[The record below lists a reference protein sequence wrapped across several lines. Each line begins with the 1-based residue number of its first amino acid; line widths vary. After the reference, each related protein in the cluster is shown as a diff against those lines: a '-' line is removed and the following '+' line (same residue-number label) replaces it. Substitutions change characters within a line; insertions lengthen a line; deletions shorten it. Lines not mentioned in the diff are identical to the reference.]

1 MILRSKVALFIS
13 LLILSVAAFAMEPFV
28 IKDIKIEGLQ
38 RTEPGT
44 VFNYLP
50 VQVGDTMTE
59 DKSSEAIKSLYRTGF
74 FKDVRIEADQNILL
88 ITVQERPSIADIQ
101 FSGNKAF
108 QSDKLK
114 EGMKGIGLAEG
125 QIYDKS
131 KLEFAEQEI
140 KKQYLAQGKYTATVK
155 TSASPLERNRVAIRF
170 DIEEGIVSRIK
181 EINVVGNQLY
191 NKSDITSEF
200 ELKTT
205 NWLSWWYKDDQ
216 YSKQKLTSDLEK
228 LKSFYMN
235 RGYLEFSI
243 DSTQV
248 SITPDKEDVYITI
261 NISEGPKYKVS
272 DVKLAGDLQQVPESE
287 LQNLIK
293 IKKDDIFNREKIT
306 ESTKA
311 MNGRLG
317 NDGFAF
323 SNVNA
328 IPEINKEEHTA
339 SFTFFV
345 DPGRKVYVRRIDIEG
360 NERTRDDVIRREFR
374 QIESGWYAADKI
386 DRSKVRLNRTQ
397 FFSDVNIETPAVPGS
412 TDQVDLK
419 VKVTERNTGSIMF
432 GAGLSS
438 SEGLVGSFN
447 VTQANFLGTG
457 DRVSAQVNT
466 GSVNKTYSLSVT
478 QPFYTPEGISRSYD
492 VYRRD
497 VNTSSLNI
505 VSYNTSSYGAG
516 IRFTVPLSEK
526 NAISYG
532 LVLDNTR
539 VSNLVSGVSPD
550 AYIQY
555 CSTVNGKDWTTNPSD
570 ACSMNSLTA
579 SLGWSNDTRDDIL
592 FPKKGELRR
601 VNGEVTTPGLDMQI
615 YKVTLQETWY
625 KDVTKDLTF
634 MLNGQFGYANSY
646 GGKEFPFFKNFYV
659 GGVNTV
665 RGYAQG
671 AMGPYCT
678 PGSTASCPSLT
689 STNNIFLGGNK
700 EIIGNAE
707 LFMPI
712 PFMKNNNQFRLSA
725 FVDAGNVY
733 SSDQAI
739 NLGDLRYSA
748 GMGVLWVSPF
758 GPLKLVYARPFHNQ
772 PSDKTESIQFQMG
785 QQF

>member
-1 MILRSKVALFIS
+1 MTLRSKLALFIS
-13 LLILSVAAFAMEPFV
+13 LLLLSIAAFAMDPFV

-74 FKDVRIEADQNILL
+74 FKDVRIEADQDILL

-191 NKSDITSEF
+191 TKSDVTTEF

-272 DVKLAGDLQQVPESE
+272 DVKLGGDLQQIPEGE

-306 ESTKA
+306 ESTKG
-311 MNGRLG
+311 MNARLG

-345 DPGRKVYVRRIDIEG
+345 DPGRKVYVRRIDIED

-374 QIESGWYAADKI
+374 QVESGWYAADKI

-419 VKVTERNTGSIMF
+419 VKVNERNTGSIMF

-457 DRVSAQVNT
+457 DHVSAQINT

-478 QPFYTPEGISRSYD
+478 KPFYTPEGISLGYD

-497 VNTSSLNI
+497 VNTSSLN
-505 VSYNTSSYGAG
+505 VVTYNTSSYGAA
-516 IRFTVPLSEK
+516 IRFGVPLSEK

-532 LVLDNTR
+532 LTLDNTE
-539 VSNLVSGVSPD
+539 VSALTSSSPSRYISYCQKSSGS
-550 AYIQY
+550 
-555 CSTVNGKDWTTNPSD
+555 STGCT
-570 ACSMNSLTA
+570 MNSLTA
-579 SLGWSNDTRDDIL
+579 SLGWSVDSRDDIL

-601 VNGEVTTPGLDMQI
+601 ISGEVTTPGLDMQM
-615 YKVTLQETWY
+615 YKLTLQETWY

-646 GGKEFPFFKNFYV
+646 GGKEFPFYKNFYV

-671 AMGPYCT
+671 SIGPVCLARTADCT
-678 PGSTASCPSLT
+678 SAT
-689 STNNIFLGGNK
+689 SNMFMGGNK
-700 EIIGNAE
+700 QIVMNAE
-707 LFMPI
+707 LFMPV
-712 PFMKNNNQFRLSA
+712 PFIKNNNQFRLSA
-725 FVDAGNVY
+725 FIDAGNVY
-733 SSDQAI
+733 SMDQSVT
-739 NLGDLRYSA
+739 LGDLRYSA

-758 GPLKLVYARPFHNQ
+758 GPLKLVYAKPFNNQ
-772 PSDKTESIQFQMG
+772 STDKTESIQFQMG

>member
-1 MILRSKVALFIS
+1 MTLRSKLALFIS
-13 LLILSVAAFAMEPFV
+13 LLLLSIVAFAIEPFV

-191 NKSDITSEF
+191 SIKDITSQF
-200 ELKTT
+200 QLKTT

-216 YSKQKLTSDLEK
+216 YSKQKLTADLET

-235 RGYLEFSI
+235 RGYLEFSV

-248 SITPDKEDVYITI
+248 SITPDKDDVYITI

-287 LQNLIK
+287 LQALIK

-306 ESTKA
+306 ESTKGINA
-311 MNGRLG
+311 RLG

-360 NERTRDDVIRREFR
+360 NQRTRDDVIRREFR
-374 QIESGWYAADKI
+374 QVESGWYAADKI

-397 FFSDVNIETPAVPGS
+397 FFSDVNIETPAVPGI

-419 VKVTERNTGSIMF
+419 VKVTERNTGSVMF
-432 GAGLSS
+432 GAGLNSA
-438 SEGLVGSFN
+438 EGLVGSFN

-466 GSVNKTYSLSVT
+466 GSINKTYSLSVT
-478 QPFYTPEGISRSYD
+478 KPFYTPEGISLGYD
-492 VYRRD
+492 IYRRD
-497 VNTSSLNI
+497 VNTSRLNLAT
-505 VSYNTSSYGAG
+505 YNTSSYGAG
-516 IRFTVPLSEK
+516 VRFSVPLTER
-526 NAISYG
+526 NFISYG
-532 LVLDNTR
+532 LTLDNTE
-539 VSNLVSGVSPD
+539 VSNLELTRSPQRFINYCRSVNANDASG
-550 AYIQY
+550 
-555 CSTVNGKDWTTNPSD
+555 
-570 ACSMNSLTA
+570 CSMNSLTA
-579 SLGWSNDTRDDIL
+579 NIGWAIDSRDDIL
-592 FPKKGELRR
+592 FPRKGELKR
-601 VNGEVTTPGLDMQI
+601 VNAEVSTPGLDIQM
-615 YKVTLQETWY
+615 YKITLQETWY
-625 KDVTKDLTF
+625 KDLSKDFTV
-634 MLNGQFGYANSY
+634 MLNGQLGYADSY
-646 GGKEFPFFKNFYV
+646 GGKEFPFFKNFYL

-665 RGYAQG
+665 RGYRQG
-671 AMGPYCT
+671 SIGPVCLQNDT
-678 PGSTASCPSLT
+678 SCGSGNLGRNT
-689 STNNIFLGGNK
+689 FLGGNK
-700 EIIGNAE
+700 QVVANAE
-707 LFMPI
+707 LFMPV
-712 PFMKNNNQFRLSA
+712 PFLKNDNNQFRLSA
-725 FVDAGNVY
+725 FIDAGNVY
-733 SSDQAI
+733 GLDESI
-739 NLGDLRYSA
+739 NLSTIRYSA

-758 GPLKLVYARPFHNQ
+758 GPLKLVYAVPFNNL
-772 PSDKTESIQFQMG
+772 STDRTESFQFQMG

>member
-1 MILRSKVALFIS
+1 MTLKSKLALFIS
-13 LLILSVAAFAMEPFV
+13 LLLLSIAAFAMDPFV

-74 FKDVRIEADQNILL
+74 FKDVRIEADQDVLL

-114 EGMKGIGLAEG
+114 EGLKSMGLAEG

-131 KLEFAEQEI
+131 RLEIAEQEI
-140 KKQYLAQGKYTATVK
+140 KKQYLAQGKYTAIVK

-191 NKSDITSEF
+191 SKSDITSQF
-200 ELKTT
+200 QLQTT

-216 YSKQKLTSDLEK
+216 YSKQKLTADLEG

-272 DVKLAGDLQQVPESE
+272 DVKLAGDLQQVPEGE

-306 ESTKA
+306 ESTKG
-311 MNGRLG
+311 MNARLG

-374 QIESGWYAADKI
+374 QVESGWYAADKI

-432 GAGLSS
+432 GAGVSS

-478 QPFYTPEGISRSYD
+478 KPFYTPEGISLGYD

-497 VNTSSLNI
+497 MNTSSLN
-505 VSYNTSSYGAG
+505 VVTYNTSSYGAG
-516 IRFTVPLSEK
+516 IRFGVPLSEK

-532 LVLDNTR
+532 LTLDNTE
-539 VSNLVSGVSPD
+539 VSALTADSPARYRDYCQKSSGS
-550 AYIQY
+550 
-555 CSTVNGKDWTTNPSD
+555 STGCT
-570 ACSMNSLTA
+570 MNSLTA

-601 VNGEVTTPGLDMQI
+601 INGEIALPGLDLQI
-615 YKVTLQETWY
+615 YKLSLQETWY

-646 GGKEFPFFKNFYV
+646 GGKEFPFYKNYYV

-671 AMGPYCT
+671 SIGPVCLA
-678 PGSTASCPSLT
+678 SDASCGGT
-689 STNNIFLGGNK
+689 SSSTSMFMGGNK
-700 EIIGNAE
+700 QIIMNAE
-707 LFMPI
+707 LFMPV
-712 PFMKNNNQFRLSA
+712 PFIKNNNQFRLSA

-733 SSDQAI
+733 SVDQSV
-739 NLGDLRYSA
+739 NLSDLRYSA

-758 GPLKLVYARPFHNQ
+758 GPLKLVYAKPFNNQ
-772 PSDKTESIQFQMG
+772 STDKTESIQFQMG

>member
-1 MILRSKVALFIS
+1 MTLRSKLALFIS
-13 LLILSVAAFAMEPFV
+13 LLLLSIAAFAMEPFV

-59 DKSSEAIKSLYRTGF
+59 DKSAEAIKSLYRTGF
-74 FKDVRIEADQNILL
+74 FKDVRIEADQDILL

-191 NKSDITSEF
+191 TKSDVTSEF

-272 DVKLAGDLQQVPESE
+272 DVKLAGDLQQVPEGE

-306 ESTKA
+306 VSTKG
-311 MNGRLG
+311 MNARLG

-345 DPGRKVYVRRIDIEG
+345 DPGRKVYVRRIDIQG

-374 QIESGWYAADKI
+374 QVESGWYAADKI

-419 VKVTERNTGSIMF
+419 VKVTERNTGSIQF

-438 SEGLVGSFN
+438 SEGIVGSFN

-457 DRVSAQVNT
+457 DRVSAQINT
-466 GSVNKTYSLSVT
+466 GSVNKTYALSVT
-478 QPFYTPEGISRSYD
+478 KPFYTPEGISLGYD
-492 VYRRD
+492 FYRRD
-497 VNTSSLNI
+497 VNTSSLN
-505 VSYNTSSYGAG
+505 VVTYNTSSYGAG
-516 IRFTVPLSEK
+516 VRFGVPLSEK
-526 NAISYG
+526 NVISYG
-532 LVLDNTR
+532 LTLDNTE
-539 VSNLVSGVSPD
+539 VSALSANSPVR
-550 AYIQY
+550 YQQY
-555 CSTVNGKDWTTNPSD
+555 CQKVAGSSVG
-570 ACSMNSLTA
+570 CSMNSLTA
-579 SLGWSNDTRDDIL
+579 SLGWSNDSRDDIL

-601 VNGEVTTPGLDMQI
+601 VSGEISTPGLDLQI
-615 YKVTLQETWY
+615 YKLNLQETWY
-625 KDVTKDLTF
+625 KDVTKDLTV

-646 GGKEFPFFKNFYV
+646 GGKEFPFYKNFYV

-671 AMGPYCT
+671 SIGPVCLVNDT
-678 PGSTASCPSLT
+678 SCGSNT
-689 STNNIFLGGNK
+689 STSNMFMGGNK
-700 EIIGNAE
+700 QIVANAE
-707 LFMPI
+707 LFMPV
-712 PFMKNNNQFRLSA
+712 PFIKNNNQFRLSA
-725 FVDAGNVY
+725 FIDAGNVY
-733 SSDQAI
+733 SIDQSVT
-739 NLGDLRYSA
+739 LGDLRYSA

-758 GPLKLVYARPFHNQ
+758 GPLKLVFAQPFQNK
-772 PSDKTESIQFQMG
+772 STDKTESVQFQMG

>member
-1 MILRSKVALFIS
+1 MTLRSKLALFIS
-13 LLILSVAAFAMEPFV
+13 LLLLSIAAFAMDSFI

-74 FKDVRIEADQNILL
+74 FKDVRIEADQDILL

-131 KLEFAEQEI
+131 KLELAEQEI

-191 NKSDITSEF
+191 TKSDVTSEF

-272 DVKLAGDLQQVPESE
+272 DVKLAGDLQQVPEGE

-306 ESTKA
+306 ESTKG
-311 MNGRLG
+311 MNARLG

-345 DPGRKVYVRRIDIEG
+345 DPGRKVYVRRIDIED

-374 QIESGWYAADKI
+374 QVESGWYAADKI

-419 VKVTERNTGSIMF
+419 VKVKERNTGSIMF

-457 DRVSAQVNT
+457 DRVSAQINT

-478 QPFYTPEGISRSYD
+478 KPFYTPEGISLGYD

-497 VNTSSLNI
+497 VNTSSLN
-505 VSYNTSSYGAG
+505 VVTYNTSSYGAG
-516 IRFTVPLSEK
+516 IRFAVPTSEK

-532 LVLDNTR
+532 LTLDNTE
-539 VSNLVSGVSPD
+539 VSALTSSSPSRYISYCQKSSGS
-550 AYIQY
+550 
-555 CSTVNGKDWTTNPSD
+555 STGCT
-570 ACSMNSLTA
+570 MNSLTA
-579 SLGWSNDTRDDIL
+579 SLGWSVDSRDNIL

-601 VNGEVTTPGLDMQI
+601 ISGEVTTPGLDMQM
-615 YKVTLQETWY
+615 YKLTLQETWY

-646 GGKEFPFFKNFYV
+646 GGKEFPFYKNFYV
-659 GGVNTV
+659 GGVNSV

-671 AMGPYCT
+671 SIGPVCLAGTADCT
-678 PGSTASCPSLT
+678 SAT
-689 STNNIFLGGNK
+689 SNMFMGGNK
-700 EIIGNAE
+700 QIVMNAE
-707 LFMPI
+707 LFMPV
-712 PFMKNNNQFRLSA
+712 PFIKNNNQFRLSA
-725 FVDAGNVY
+725 FIDAGNVY
-733 SSDQAI
+733 SMDQSVT
-739 NLGDLRYSA
+739 LGDLRYSA

-758 GPLKLVYARPFHNQ
+758 GPLKLVYAKPFNNQ
-772 PSDKTESIQFQMG
+772 STDKTESIQFQMG

>member
-1 MILRSKVALFIS
+1 MTFKCKLALFVS
-13 LLILSVAAFAMEPFV
+13 LLVLSIAAFAMEPFV

-74 FKDVRIEADQNILL
+74 FKDVRIEEDQNILL

-191 NKSDITSEF
+191 SKSDITSEF

-261 NISEGPKYKVS
+261 NILEGSKYKVS

-293 IKKDDIFNREKIT
+293 IKKDDIFNREKIS
-306 ESTKA
+306 ESTKG
-311 MNGRLG
+311 MNARLG

-374 QIESGWYAADKI
+374 QVESGWYAADKI

-419 VKVTERNTGSIMF
+419 VKVKERNTGSIMF

-438 SEGLVGSFN
+438 SEGIVGSFN

-457 DRVSAQVNT
+457 DRVSAQINT

-478 QPFYTPEGISRSYD
+478 KPFYTPEGISLGYD

-497 VNTSSLNI
+497 LNTSSLN
-505 VSYNTSSYGAG
+505 VVTYNTSSYGAG
-516 IRFTVPLSEK
+516 IRFGVPLSEK

-532 LVLDNTR
+532 LTLDNTE
-539 VSNLVSGVSPD
+539 VSALSADSPVRYQQYCQKVSGS
-550 AYIQY
+550 
-555 CSTVNGKDWTTNPSD
+555 STGCT
-570 ACSMNSLTA
+570 MNSLTA
-579 SLGWSNDTRDDIL
+579 SLGWSNDSRDDIL

-601 VNGEVTTPGLDMQI
+601 ISGEITTPGLDIQM
-615 YKVTLQETWY
+615 YKLTLQETWY
-625 KDVTKDLTF
+625 KDVTKDLTV

-671 AMGPYCT
+671 SIGPVCIGVT
-678 PGSTASCPSLT
+678 GNCGTNTS
-689 STNNIFLGGNK
+689 STNMFLGGNK
-700 EIIGNAE
+700 QIIANAE
-707 LFMPI
+707 LFMPV
-712 PFMKNNNQFRLSA
+712 PFIKNNNQFRLSA
-725 FVDAGNVY
+725 FIDAGNVY
-733 SSDQAI
+733 SMDQSLS
-739 NLGDLRYSA
+739 LGDLRYSA

-758 GPLKLVYARPFHNQ
+758 GPLKLVYAKPFNNQ
-772 PSDKTESIQFQMG
+772 STDKTESIQFQMG

>member
-1 MILRSKVALFIS
+1 MTLRSKLALFIS
-13 LLILSVAAFAMEPFV
+13 LLLLSIAAFAMDPFV

-74 FKDVRIEADQNILL
+74 FKDVRIEADQDVLL

-114 EGMKGIGLAEG
+114 EGLKSMGLAEG

-131 KLEFAEQEI
+131 RLEIAEQEI
-140 KKQYLAQGKYTATVK
+140 KKQYLAQGKYTAIVK

-191 NKSDITSEF
+191 SKSDITSQF
-200 ELKTT
+200 QLQTT

-216 YSKQKLTSDLEK
+216 YSKQKLTADLEG

-272 DVKLAGDLQQVPESE
+272 DVKLAGDLQQVPEGE

-306 ESTKA
+306 ESTKG
-311 MNGRLG
+311 MNSRLG

-374 QIESGWYAADKI
+374 QVESGWYAADKI

-478 QPFYTPEGISRSYD
+478 KPFYTPEGISLGYD

-497 VNTSSLNI
+497 MNTSSLN
-505 VSYNTSSYGAG
+505 VVTYNTSSYGAG
-516 IRFTVPLSEK
+516 IRFGVPLSEK

-532 LVLDNTR
+532 LTLDNIE
-539 VSNLVSGVSPD
+539 VSALTADSPARYRDFCQKSSGS
-550 AYIQY
+550 
-555 CSTVNGKDWTTNPSD
+555 STGCT
-570 ACSMNSLTA
+570 MNSLTA

-601 VNGEVTTPGLDMQI
+601 INGEIALPGLDLQI
-615 YKVTLQETWY
+615 YKLSLQETWY

-646 GGKEFPFFKNFYV
+646 GGKEFPFYKNYYV

-671 AMGPYCT
+671 SIGPVCLA
-678 PGSTASCPSLT
+678 SDASCGGTSS
-689 STNNIFLGGNK
+689 STNMFMGGNK
-700 EIIGNAE
+700 QIIMNAE
-707 LFMPI
+707 LFMPV
-712 PFMKNNNQFRLSA
+712 PFIKNNNQFRLSA
-725 FVDAGNVY
+725 FIDAGNVY
-733 SSDQAI
+733 SVDQSV

-758 GPLKLVYARPFHNQ
+758 GPLKLVYAKPFNNQ
-772 PSDKTESIQFQMG
+772 STDKTESIQFQMG

>member
-1 MILRSKVALFIS
+1 MTLRSKLALFIS
-13 LLILSVAAFAMEPFV
+13 LLLLSIAAFAMEPFV

-59 DKSSEAIKSLYRTGF
+59 DKSTEAIKSLYRTGF

-191 NKSDITSEF
+191 SIKDITSQF
-200 ELKTT
+200 QLKTT

-216 YSKQKLTSDLEK
+216 YSKQKLTADLET

-235 RGYLEFSI
+235 RGYLEFSV

-248 SITPDKEDVYITI
+248 SITPDKDDVYITI

-287 LQNLIK
+287 LQALIK

-306 ESTKA
+306 ESTKGINA
-311 MNGRLG
+311 RLG

-360 NERTRDDVIRREFR
+360 NQRTRDDVIRREFR
-374 QIESGWYAADKI
+374 QVESGWYAADKI

-397 FFSDVNIETPAVPGS
+397 FFSDVNIETPAVPGI

-419 VKVTERNTGSIMF
+419 VKVTERNTGSVMF
-432 GAGLSS
+432 GAGLNSA
-438 SEGLVGSFN
+438 EGLVGSFN

-466 GSVNKTYSLSVT
+466 GSINKTYSLSVT
-478 QPFYTPEGISRSYD
+478 KPFYTPEGISLGYD
-492 VYRRD
+492 IYRRD
-497 VNTSSLNI
+497 VNTSRLNLAT
-505 VSYNTSSYGAG
+505 YNTSSYGAG
-516 IRFTVPLSEK
+516 VRFSVPLTER
-526 NAISYG
+526 NFISYG
-532 LVLDNTR
+532 LTLDNTE
-539 VSNLVSGVSPD
+539 VSNLELNRSPQRFIDYCKSVNANDASG
-550 AYIQY
+550 
-555 CSTVNGKDWTTNPSD
+555 
-570 ACSMNSLTA
+570 CSMNSLTA
-579 SLGWSNDTRDDIL
+579 NIGWAIDSRDDIL
-592 FPKKGELRR
+592 FPRKGELRR
-601 VNGEVTTPGLDMQI
+601 VNAEVSTPGLDIQM
-615 YKVTLQETWY
+615 YKITLQETWY
-625 KDVTKDLTF
+625 KDLSKDFTV
-634 MLNGQFGYANSY
+634 MLNGQLGYADSY
-646 GGKEFPFFKNFYV
+646 GGKEFPFFKNFYL

-665 RGYAQG
+665 RGYRQG
-671 AMGPYCT
+671 SIGPVCLENDT
-678 PGSTASCPSLT
+678 TCGSGNLGRNT
-689 STNNIFLGGNK
+689 FLGGNK
-700 EIIGNAE
+700 QVVANAE
-707 LFMPI
+707 LFMPV
-712 PFMKNNNQFRLSA
+712 PFLKNDNNQFRLSA
-725 FVDAGNVY
+725 FIDAGNVY
-733 SSDQAI
+733 GLDESI
-739 NLGDLRYSA
+739 NLSTIRYSA

-758 GPLKLVYARPFHNQ
+758 GPLKLVYAVPFNNL
-772 PSDKTESIQFQMG
+772 STDRTESFQFQMG

>member
-1 MILRSKVALFIS
+1 
-13 LLILSVAAFAMEPFV
+13 
-28 IKDIKIEGLQ
+28 
-38 RTEPGT
+38 
-44 VFNYLP
+44 

-74 FKDVRIEADQNILL
+74 FKDVRIEADQDILL

-191 NKSDITSEF
+191 SIKDITSQF
-200 ELKTT
+200 QLKTT

-216 YSKQKLTSDLEK
+216 YSKQKLTADLET

-235 RGYLEFSI
+235 RGYLEFSV

-248 SITPDKEDVYITI
+248 SITPDKDDVYITI

-287 LQNLIK
+287 LQALIK

-306 ESTKA
+306 ESTKGINA
-311 MNGRLG
+311 RLG

-360 NERTRDDVIRREFR
+360 NQRTRDDVIRREFR
-374 QIESGWYAADKI
+374 QVESGWYAADKI

-397 FFSDVNIETPAVPGS
+397 FFSDVNIETPAVPGI

-419 VKVTERNTGSIMF
+419 VKVTERNTGSVMF
-432 GAGLSS
+432 GAGLNSA
-438 SEGLVGSFN
+438 EGLVGSFN

-466 GSVNKTYSLSVT
+466 GSINKTYSLSVT
-478 QPFYTPEGISRSYD
+478 KPFYTPEGISLGYD
-492 VYRRD
+492 IYRRD
-497 VNTSSLNI
+497 VNTSRLNLAT
-505 VSYNTSSYGAG
+505 YNTSSYGAG
-516 IRFTVPLSEK
+516 VRFSVPLTER
-526 NAISYG
+526 NFISYG
-532 LVLDNTR
+532 LTLDNTE
-539 VSNLVSGVSPD
+539 VSNLELNRSPQRFIDYCKSVNANDASG
-550 AYIQY
+550 
-555 CSTVNGKDWTTNPSD
+555 
-570 ACSMNSLTA
+570 CSMNSLTA
-579 SLGWSNDTRDDIL
+579 NIGWAIDSRDDIL
-592 FPKKGELRR
+592 FPRKGELRR
-601 VNGEVTTPGLDMQI
+601 VNAEVSTPGLDIQM
-615 YKVTLQETWY
+615 YKITLQETWY
-625 KDVTKDLTF
+625 KDLSKDFTV
-634 MLNGQFGYANSY
+634 MLNGQLGYADSY
-646 GGKEFPFFKNFYV
+646 GGKEFPFFKNFYL

-665 RGYAQG
+665 RGYRQG
-671 AMGPYCT
+671 SIGPVCLENDT
-678 PGSTASCPSLT
+678 TCGSGNLGRNT
-689 STNNIFLGGNK
+689 FLGGNK
-700 EIIGNAE
+700 QVVANAE
-707 LFMPI
+707 LFMPV
-712 PFMKNNNQFRLSA
+712 PFLKNDNNQFRLSA
-725 FVDAGNVY
+725 FIDAGNVY
-733 SSDQAI
+733 GLDESI
-739 NLGDLRYSA
+739 NLSTIRYSA

-758 GPLKLVYARPFHNQ
+758 GPLKLVYAVPFNNL
-772 PSDKTESIQFQMG
+772 STDRTESFQFQMG

>member
-1 MILRSKVALFIS
+1 
-13 LLILSVAAFAMEPFV
+13 
-28 IKDIKIEGLQ
+28 
-38 RTEPGT
+38 
-44 VFNYLP
+44 

-59 DKSSEAIKSLYRTGF
+59 DKSTEAIKSLYRTGF

-191 NKSDITSEF
+191 SIKDITSQF
-200 ELKTT
+200 QLKTT

-216 YSKQKLTSDLEK
+216 YSKQKLTADLET

-235 RGYLEFSI
+235 RGYLEFSV

-248 SITPDKEDVYITI
+248 SITPDKDDVYITI

-287 LQNLIK
+287 LQALIK

-306 ESTKA
+306 ESTKGINA
-311 MNGRLG
+311 RLG

-360 NERTRDDVIRREFR
+360 NQRTRDDVIRREFR
-374 QIESGWYAADKI
+374 QVESGWYAADKI

-397 FFSDVNIETPAVPGS
+397 FFSDVNIETPAVPGI

-419 VKVTERNTGSIMF
+419 VKVTERNTGSVMF
-432 GAGLSS
+432 GAGLNSA
-438 SEGLVGSFN
+438 EGLVGSFN

-478 QPFYTPEGISRSYD
+478 KPFYTPEGISLGYD
-492 VYRRD
+492 IYRRD
-497 VNTSSLNI
+497 VNTSRLNLAT
-505 VSYNTSSYGAG
+505 YNTSSYGAG
-516 IRFTVPLSEK
+516 VRFSVPLTER
-526 NAISYG
+526 NFISYG
-532 LVLDNTR
+532 LTLDNTE
-539 VSNLVSGVSPD
+539 VSNLELNRSPQRFIDYCKSVNANDASG
-550 AYIQY
+550 
-555 CSTVNGKDWTTNPSD
+555 
-570 ACSMNSLTA
+570 CSMNSLTA
-579 SLGWSNDTRDDIL
+579 NIGWAIDSRDDIL
-592 FPKKGELRR
+592 FPRKGELRR
-601 VNGEVTTPGLDMQI
+601 VNAEVSTPGLDIQM
-615 YKVTLQETWY
+615 YKITLQETWY
-625 KDVTKDLTF
+625 KDLSKDFTV
-634 MLNGQFGYANSY
+634 MLNGQLGYADSY
-646 GGKEFPFFKNFYV
+646 GGKEFPFFKNFYL

-665 RGYAQG
+665 RGYRQG
-671 AMGPYCT
+671 SIGPVCLENDT
-678 PGSTASCPSLT
+678 TCGSGNLGRNT
-689 STNNIFLGGNK
+689 FLGGNK
-700 EIIGNAE
+700 QVVANAE
-707 LFMPI
+707 LFMPV
-712 PFMKNNNQFRLSA
+712 PFLKNDNNQFRLSA
-725 FVDAGNVY
+725 FIDAGNVY
-733 SSDQAI
+733 GLDESI
-739 NLGDLRYSA
+739 NLSTIRYSA

-758 GPLKLVYARPFHNQ
+758 GPLKLVYAVPFNNL
-772 PSDKTESIQFQMG
+772 STDRTESFQFQMG

>member
-1 MILRSKVALFIS
+1 MTLRSKLALFIS
-13 LLILSVAAFAMEPFV
+13 LLILSIAAFAMEPFV

-74 FKDVRIEADQNILL
+74 FKDVRIEAEQGILL
-88 ITVQERPSIADIQ
+88 ITVQERPTIADIQ
-101 FSGNKAF
+101 FSGNKMF
-108 QSDKLK
+108 QTDKLK
-114 EGMKGIGLAEG
+114 EGLKSIGLSEG
-125 QIYDKS
+125 QIFDKT
-131 KLEFAEQEI
+131 KLEFMEQEI
-140 KKQYLAQGKYTATVK
+140 KKQYLSLGKYTANIK
-155 TSASPLERNRVAIRF
+155 TSSSPLERNRIAIRF
-170 DIEEGIVSRIK
+170 DIEEGIISRIK
-181 EINVVGNQLY
+181 EINIVGNKIY
-191 NKSDITSEF
+191 SASDITSNF

-216 YSKQKLTSDLEK
+216 YSKQKLTADLES

-248 SITPDKEDVYITI
+248 SISPDKEEVYITI
-261 NISEGPKYKVS
+261 NITEGPKYKVA
-272 DVKLAGDLQQVPESE
+272 DIKLAGDLQQVPESE

-328 IPEINKEEHTA
+328 IPDINKEEHTA

-374 QIESGWYAADKI
+374 QVESGWYAADKI

-397 FFSDVNIETPAVPGS
+397 FFSDVNIETPAVPGT

-419 VKVTERNTGSIMF
+419 VKVKERNTGSIMF

-438 SEGLVGSFN
+438 SEGIVGSFN

-457 DRVSAQVNT
+457 DRVSAQINT

-478 QPFYTPEGISRSYD
+478 KPFYTPEGISLGYD
-492 VYRRD
+492 IYRRD
-497 VNTSSLNI
+497 MNTSSLN
-505 VSYNTSSYGAG
+505 VVTYNTSSYGAG
-516 IRFTVPLSEK
+516 LRFTVPLSEK

-532 LVLDNTR
+532 LTLDNTE
-539 VSNLVSGVSPD
+539 VSKLVVNTSPSR
-550 AYIQY
+550 YISY
-555 CSTVNGKDWTTNPSD
+555 CSKVTGTENSTGCT
-570 ACSMNSLTA
+570 MNSLAA
-579 SLGWSNDTRDDIL
+579 SLGWSIDSRDDIL

-601 VNGEVTTPGLDMQI
+601 VNAEITTPGLDIQM
-615 YKVTLQETWY
+615 YKLTLQETWY
-625 KDVTKDLTF
+625 KDITKDLTV
-634 MLNGQFGYANSY
+634 MLNGQLGYANSY
-646 GGKEFPFFKNFYV
+646 GGHEFPFFKNFYV

-671 AMGPYCT
+671 SIGPVCLAT
-678 PGSTASCPSLT
+678 DSSCGAAT
-689 STNNIFLGGNK
+689 STTNMFMGGNK
-700 EIIGNAE
+700 QIIANAE
-707 LFMPI
+707 LFMPV
-712 PFMKNNNQFRLSA
+712 PFIKNNNQFRLSA
-725 FVDAGNVY
+725 FIDAGNVY
-733 SSDQAI
+733 SMDQSMV
-739 NLGDLRYSA
+739 LGDLRYSA

-758 GPLKLVYARPFHNQ
+758 GPLKIVYAKPFNNQ
-772 PSDKTESIQFQMG
+772 STDKTESVQFQMG

>member
-1 MILRSKVALFIS
+1 MTLRSKLALFIS
-13 LLILSVAAFAMEPFV
+13 LLILSIAAFAMEPFV

-114 EGMKGIGLAEG
+114 EGMKAIGLVEG

-328 IPEINKEEHTA
+328 IPNINKEEHTA

-374 QIESGWYAADKI
+374 QVESGWYAADKI

-397 FFSDVNIETPAVPGS
+397 FFSDVNIETPAVPGT

-419 VKVTERNTGSIMF
+419 VKVKERNTGSIMF

-438 SEGLVGSFN
+438 SEGIVGSFN

-466 GSVNKTYSLSVT
+466 GKVNKTYALSIT
-478 QPFYTPEGISRSYD
+478 KPFFTPEGISLGYD
-492 VYRRD
+492 IYRRD
-497 VNTSSLNI
+497 VNTSSLNL
-505 VSYNTSSYGAG
+505 VTYNTSSFGAG
-516 IRFTVPLSEK
+516 VRFSVPLSEK
-526 NAISYG
+526 NSISYG
-532 LVLDNTR
+532 LSLDNTE
-539 VSNLVSGVSPD
+539 VSNLQIDRSPTR
-550 AYIQY
+550 YINY
-555 CSTVNGKDWTTNPSD
+555 CSSVTGTSQSTG
-570 ACSMNSLTA
+570 CTMNSLVA
-579 SLGWSNDTRDDIL
+579 SLGWTIDSRDDIL

-601 VNGEVTTPGLDMQI
+601 INAEVSTPGLDIQM
-615 YKVTLQETWY
+615 YKITLQESWY
-625 KDVTKDLTF
+625 KDVTKDLTI
-634 MLNGQFGYANSY
+634 MLNGQIGYADSY

-665 RGYAQG
+665 RGYRQG
-671 AMGPYCT
+671 SIGPVCLQ
-678 PGSTASCPSLT
+678 GDSSCGIST
-689 STNNIFLGGNK
+689 STTNMFLGGNK
-700 EIIGNAE
+700 QVIANAE
-707 LFMPI
+707 LFMPV
-712 PFMKNNNQFRLSA
+712 PFIKNNNQFRLSA
-725 FVDAGNVY
+725 FIDAGNVY
-733 SSDQAI
+733 GHDQSI
-739 NLGDLRYSA
+739 DLTTLRYSA

-758 GPLKLVYARPFHNQ
+758 GPLKLVYAQPFNNQ
-772 PSDKTESIQFQMG
+772 STDRTESIQFQMG

>member
-1 MILRSKVALFIS
+1 M
-13 LLILSVAAFAMEPFV
+13 AAFAMEPFV

-88 ITVQERPSIADIQ
+88 ITVQERPTIADIQ
-101 FSGNKAF
+101 FSGNKMF

-114 EGMKGIGLAEG
+114 ESLKSIGLAEG
-125 QIYDKS
+125 QIFDKT
-131 KLEFAEQEI
+131 KLEFMEQEI
-140 KKQYLAQGKYTATVK
+140 KKQYLSLGKYTATVK
-155 TSASPLERNRVAIRF
+155 TSSSPLERNRVAIRF
-170 DIEEGIVSRIK
+170 DIEEGIISRIK
-181 EINVVGNQLY
+181 EINIVGNQIYDQSDL
-191 NKSDITSEF
+191 KSNF

-216 YSKQKLTSDLEK
+216 YSKQKLTGDLES

-261 NISEGPKYKVS
+261 NIIEGPKYKVS

-293 IKKDDIFNREKIT
+293 IKKDDTYNREKIT

-360 NERTRDDVIRREFR
+360 NQRTRDDVIRREFR
-374 QIESGWYAADKI
+374 QVESGWYAADKI

-397 FFSDVNIETPAVPGS
+397 FFSDVNIETPAVAGS

-419 VKVTERNTGSIMF
+419 VKVAEKNTGSVMF

-438 SEGLVGSFN
+438 AEGLVGSFN

-466 GSVNKTYSLSVT
+466 GSINKTYALNIT
-478 QPFYTPEGISRSYD
+478 KPFYTPEGISLNYSI
-492 VYRRD
+492 YRRD
-497 VNTSSLNI
+497 VNTSSLRVI
-505 VSYNTSSYGAG
+505 SYNTSSY
-516 IRFTVPLSEK
+516 
-526 NAISYG
+526 AISYG
-532 LVLDNTR
+532 INLDNTE
-539 VSNLVSGVSPD
+539 VSNLRVGISPD
-550 AYIQY
+550 RYIDF
-555 CSTVNGKDWTTNPSD
+555 CDHLTGSTDSTSCKMTQLNAT
-570 ACSMNSLTA
+570 
-579 SLGWSNDTRDDIL
+579 LGWSLDTRDNIMM
-592 FPKKGELRR
+592 PKDGRLSRINGELSA
-601 VNGEVTTPGLDMQI
+601 PGFDIQT
-615 YKVTLQETWY
+615 YKITLQNAFYTPIN
-625 KDVTKDLTF
+625 KSLSF
-634 MLNGQFGYANSY
+634 GLNGQFGYTDSY
-646 GGKEFPFFKNFYV
+646 GGKPFPFFKNFFV

-665 RGYAQG
+665 RGYRQSAI
-671 AMGPYCT
+671 GPYQEN
-678 PGSTASCPSLT
+678 TANGEKL
-689 STNNIFLGGNK
+689 FLGGNK
-700 EIIGNAE
+700 QLIINAE
-707 LFMPI
+707 LFMPV
-712 PFMKNNNQFRLSA
+712 PFIKNSDQFRLST
-725 FVDAGNVY
+725 FIDAGNVY
-733 SSDQAI
+733 TESQSVD
-739 NLGDLRYSA
+739 LGSLRYSA
-748 GMGVLWVSPF
+748 GIGVMWISPF
-758 GPLKLVYARPFHNQ
+758 GPLKLVYAKPFNNQ
-772 PSDKTESIQFQMG
+772 TNDITESIQFQMG

>member
-1 MILRSKVALFIS
+1 MTLRSKLALFIS
-13 LLILSVAAFAMEPFV
+13 LLLLSIAAFAMEPFV

-59 DKSSEAIKSLYRTGF
+59 DKSAEAIKSLYRTGF
-74 FKDVRIEADQNILL
+74 FKDVRIEADQDILL

-191 NKSDITSEF
+191 TKSDVTSEF

-272 DVKLAGDLQQVPESE
+272 DVKLAGDLQQVPEGE

-306 ESTKA
+306 ESTKG
-311 MNGRLG
+311 MNARLG

-345 DPGRKVYVRRIDIEG
+345 DPGRKVYVRRIDIQG

-374 QIESGWYAADKI
+374 QVESGWYAADKI

-397 FFSDVNIETPAVPGS
+397 FFSDVNIETPAVPGT

-466 GSVNKTYSLSVT
+466 GSVNKTYALSVT
-478 QPFYTPEGISRSYD
+478 KPFYTPEGISLGYD

-497 VNTSSLNI
+497 VNTSSLNV

-516 IRFTVPLSEK
+516 IRFGVPLSEK

-532 LVLDNTR
+532 LTLDNTE
-539 VSNLVSGVSPD
+539 VSALSANSPVRYQQYCQKVSGS
-550 AYIQY
+550 
-555 CSTVNGKDWTTNPSD
+555 STGCT
-570 ACSMNSLTA
+570 MNSLTA
-579 SLGWSNDTRDDIL
+579 SLGWSIDSRDDIL

-601 VNGEVTTPGLDMQI
+601 VSGEIATPGLDLQI
-615 YKVTLQETWY
+615 YKLTLQETWY
-625 KDVTKDLTF
+625 KDVTKDLTV

-646 GGKEFPFFKNFYV
+646 GGKEFPFYKNFYV

-671 AMGPYCT
+671 SIGPVCLVGDT
-678 PGSTASCPSLT
+678 SCGSNT
-689 STNNIFLGGNK
+689 STSNMFMGGNK
-700 EIIGNAE
+700 QIVANAE
-707 LFMPI
+707 LFMPV
-712 PFMKNNNQFRLSA
+712 PFIKNNNQFRLSA
-725 FVDAGNVY
+725 FIDAGNVY
-733 SSDQAI
+733 SIDQSLT
-739 NLGDLRYSA
+739 LGDLRYSA

-758 GPLKLVYARPFHNQ
+758 GPLKLVYAVPFSNK
-772 PSDKTESIQFQMG
+772 STDKTESIQFQMG

>member
-1 MILRSKVALFIS
+1 MTLRSKLALFIS
-13 LLILSVAAFAMEPFV
+13 LLLLSIAAFAMEPFV

-191 NKSDITSEF
+191 SIKDITSQF
-200 ELKTT
+200 QLKTT

-216 YSKQKLTSDLEK
+216 YSKQKLTADLET

-235 RGYLEFSI
+235 RGYLEFSV

-248 SITPDKEDVYITI
+248 SITPDKDDVYITI

-287 LQNLIK
+287 LQALIK

-306 ESTKA
+306 ESTKGINA
-311 MNGRLG
+311 RLG

-360 NERTRDDVIRREFR
+360 NQRTRDDVIRREFR
-374 QIESGWYAADKI
+374 QVESGWYAADKI

-397 FFSDVNIETPAVPGS
+397 FFSDVNIETPAVPGI

-419 VKVTERNTGSIMF
+419 VKVTERNTGSVMF
-432 GAGLSS
+432 GAGLNSA
-438 SEGLVGSFN
+438 EGLVGSFN

-466 GSVNKTYSLSVT
+466 GSINKTYSLSVT
-478 QPFYTPEGISRSYD
+478 KPFYTPEGISLGYD
-492 VYRRD
+492 IYRRD
-497 VNTSSLNI
+497 VNTSRLNLAT
-505 VSYNTSSYGAG
+505 YNTSSYGAG
-516 IRFTVPLSEK
+516 VRFSVPLTER
-526 NAISYG
+526 NFISYG
-532 LVLDNTR
+532 LTLDNTE
-539 VSNLVSGVSPD
+539 VSNLELNRSPQRFIDYCKSVNANDASG
-550 AYIQY
+550 
-555 CSTVNGKDWTTNPSD
+555 
-570 ACSMNSLTA
+570 CSMNSLTA
-579 SLGWSNDTRDDIL
+579 NIGWAIDSRDDIL
-592 FPKKGELRR
+592 FPRKGELRR
-601 VNGEVTTPGLDMQI
+601 VNAEVSTPGLDIQM
-615 YKVTLQETWY
+615 YKITLQETWY
-625 KDVTKDLTF
+625 KDLSKDFTV
-634 MLNGQFGYANSY
+634 MLNGQLGYADSY
-646 GGKEFPFFKNFYV
+646 GGKEFPFFKNFYL

-665 RGYAQG
+665 RGYRQG
-671 AMGPYCT
+671 SIGPVCLENDT
-678 PGSTASCPSLT
+678 TCGSGNLGRNT
-689 STNNIFLGGNK
+689 FLGGNK
-700 EIIGNAE
+700 QVVANAE
-707 LFMPI
+707 LFMPV
-712 PFMKNNNQFRLSA
+712 PFLKNDNNQFRLSA
-725 FVDAGNVY
+725 FIDAGNVY
-733 SSDQAI
+733 GLDESI
-739 NLGDLRYSA
+739 NLSTIRYSA

-758 GPLKLVYARPFHNQ
+758 GPLKLVYAVPFNNL
-772 PSDKTESIQFQMG
+772 STDRTENFQFQMG

>member
-1 MILRSKVALFIS
+1 MTLRSKLALFIS
-13 LLILSVAAFAMEPFV
+13 LLLLSIAAFAMEPFV

-59 DKSSEAIKSLYRTGF
+59 DKSTEAIKSLYRTGF

-191 NKSDITSEF
+191 SIKDITSQF
-200 ELKTT
+200 QLKTT

-216 YSKQKLTSDLEK
+216 YSKQKLTADLET

-235 RGYLEFSI
+235 RGYLEFSV

-248 SITPDKEDVYITI
+248 SITPDKDDVYITI

-287 LQNLIK
+287 LQALIK

-306 ESTKA
+306 ESTKGINA
-311 MNGRLG
+311 RLG

-360 NERTRDDVIRREFR
+360 NQRTRDDVIRREFR
-374 QIESGWYAADKI
+374 QVESGWYAADKI

-397 FFSDVNIETPAVPGS
+397 FFSDVNIETPAVPGI

-419 VKVTERNTGSIMF
+419 VKVTERNTGSVMF
-432 GAGLSS
+432 GAGLNSA
-438 SEGLVGSFN
+438 EGLVGSFN

-478 QPFYTPEGISRSYD
+478 KPFYTPEGISLGYD
-492 VYRRD
+492 IYRRD
-497 VNTSSLNI
+497 VNTSRLNLAT
-505 VSYNTSSYGAG
+505 YNTSSYGAG
-516 IRFTVPLSEK
+516 VRFSVPLTER
-526 NAISYG
+526 NFISYG
-532 LVLDNTR
+532 LTLDNTE
-539 VSNLVSGVSPD
+539 VSNLELNRSPQRFIDYCKSVNANDASG
-550 AYIQY
+550 
-555 CSTVNGKDWTTNPSD
+555 
-570 ACSMNSLTA
+570 CSMNSLTA
-579 SLGWSNDTRDDIL
+579 NIGWAIDSRDDIL
-592 FPKKGELRR
+592 FPRKGELRR
-601 VNGEVTTPGLDMQI
+601 VNAEVSTPGLDIQM
-615 YKVTLQETWY
+615 YKITLQETWY
-625 KDVTKDLTF
+625 KDLSKDFTV
-634 MLNGQFGYANSY
+634 MLNGQLGYADSY
-646 GGKEFPFFKNFYV
+646 GGKEFPFFKNFYL

-665 RGYAQG
+665 RGYRQG
-671 AMGPYCT
+671 SIGPVCLENDT
-678 PGSTASCPSLT
+678 TCGSGNLGRNT
-689 STNNIFLGGNK
+689 FLGGNK
-700 EIIGNAE
+700 QVVANAE
-707 LFMPI
+707 LFMPV
-712 PFMKNNNQFRLSA
+712 PFLKNDNNQFRLSA
-725 FVDAGNVY
+725 FIDAGNVY
-733 SSDQAI
+733 GLDESI
-739 NLGDLRYSA
+739 NLSTIRYSA

-758 GPLKLVYARPFHNQ
+758 GPLKLVYAVPFNNL
-772 PSDKTESIQFQMG
+772 STDRTESFQFQMG

>member
-1 MILRSKVALFIS
+1 MTLRSKLALFIS
-13 LLILSVAAFAMEPFV
+13 LLLLSIAAFAMDPFV

-74 FKDVRIEADQNILL
+74 FKDVRIEADQDILL

-114 EGMKGIGLAEG
+114 DGMKGIGLAEG

-191 NKSDITSEF
+191 TKSDVTSEF

-272 DVKLAGDLQQVPESE
+272 DVKLAGDLQQVPEGE

-306 ESTKA
+306 ESTKG
-311 MNGRLG
+311 MNARLG

-374 QIESGWYAADKI
+374 QVESGWYAADKI

-419 VKVTERNTGSIMF
+419 VKVKERNTGSIMF

-438 SEGLVGSFN
+438 SEGIVGSFN

-478 QPFYTPEGISRSYD
+478 KPFYTPEGISLGYD

-497 VNTSSLNI
+497 VNTSSLN
-505 VSYNTSSYGAG
+505 VVTYNTSSYGAG
-516 IRFTVPLSEK
+516 IRFGVPLSEK

-532 LVLDNTR
+532 LTLDNTE
-539 VSNLVSGVSPD
+539 VSALSADSPVRYQQYCQKVSGSSSG
-550 AYIQY
+550 
-555 CSTVNGKDWTTNPSD
+555 CT
-570 ACSMNSLTA
+570 MNSLTA
-579 SLGWSNDTRDDIL
+579 SLGWSIDSRDDIL

-601 VNGEVTTPGLDMQI
+601 VSGEIATPGLDLQI
-615 YKVTLQETWY
+615 YKLTLQETWY
-625 KDVTKDLTF
+625 KDVTKDLTV

-646 GGKEFPFFKNFYV
+646 GGKEFPFYKNFYV

-671 AMGPYCT
+671 SIGPVCLVGDT
-678 PGSTASCPSLT
+678 SCGSNT
-689 STNNIFLGGNK
+689 STSNMFMGGNK
-700 EIIGNAE
+700 QIVMNAE
-707 LFMPI
+707 LFMPV
-712 PFMKNNNQFRLSA
+712 PFIKNNNQFRLSA
-725 FVDAGNVY
+725 FIDAGNVY
-733 SSDQAI
+733 SMDQSVT
-739 NLGDLRYSA
+739 LGDLRYSA

-758 GPLKLVYARPFHNQ
+758 GPLKLVYAKPFNNQ
-772 PSDKTESIQFQMG
+772 STDKTESIQFQMG

>member
-1 MILRSKVALFIS
+1 
-13 LLILSVAAFAMEPFV
+13 MEPFV

-74 FKDVRIEADQNILL
+74 FKDVRIEADQDILL

-114 EGMKGIGLAEG
+114 EGLKSMGLAEG

-155 TSASPLERNRVAIRF
+155 TSASPQERNRVAIRF

-181 EINVVGNQLY
+181 EINVVGNQVY
-191 NKSDITSEF
+191 TKSDVTSEF

-261 NISEGPKYKVS
+261 NISEGSRYKVS
-272 DVKLAGDLQQVPESE
+272 DIKLAGDLQQVPEDE

-306 ESTKA
+306 ESTKG
-311 MNGRLG
+311 MNARLG
-317 NDGFAF
+317 NVGFAF

-360 NERTRDDVIRREFR
+360 NERTRDQVIRREFR
-374 QIESGWYAADKI
+374 QMESAWYAADRI

-447 VTQANFLGTG
+447 ITQANFLGTG
-457 DRVSAQVNT
+457 NRVSAQVNT
-466 GSVNKTYSLSVT
+466 GSVNKTYSLSLT
-478 QPFYTPEGISRSYD
+478 DPYFTSEGISLGYD
-492 VYRRD
+492 IYRRD
-497 VNTSSLNI
+497 INSS
-505 VSYNTSSYGAG
+505 SYNMANYDTSSYGAG
-516 IRFTVPLSEK
+516 LRFGIPLSEK

-532 LVLDNTR
+532 VTLDNTE
-539 VSNLVSGVSPD
+539 VSKLVSGISPFRYINYCTKVTGIKD
-550 AYIQY
+550 ATG
-555 CSTVNGKDWTTNPSD
+555 CT
-570 ACSMNSLTA
+570 MNSFNI
-579 SLGWSNDTRDDIL
+579 SLGWSADSRDNIL
-592 FPKKGELRR
+592 FPKKGELKRI
-601 VNGEVTTPGLDMQI
+601 NAEITTPGFDIQM
-615 YKVTLQETWY
+615 YKITLQNTWY
-625 KDVTKDLTF
+625 QDVTKDLTF

-646 GGKEFPFFKNFYV
+646 GGKEYPFFKNFYL

-665 RGYAQG
+665 RGYRQSSI
-671 AMGPYCT
+671 GPVCLAT
-678 PGSTASCPSLT
+678 DLKCGSLSS
-689 STNNIFLGGNK
+689 SSINSFLGGNK
-700 EIIGNAE
+700 QIIANAE
-707 LFMPI
+707 LFMPV
-712 PFMKNNNQFRLSA
+712 PFIKNNDQFRLSA
-725 FVDAGNVY
+725 FIDAGSVY
-733 SSDQAI
+733 GSNQSL
-739 NLGDLRYSA
+739 NLNDIRYSA
-748 GMGVLWVSPF
+748 GVGILWVSPF
-758 GPLKLVYARPFHNQ
+758 GPLKLVFAKPFNNQ
-772 PSDKTESIQFQMG
+772 ITDKTESIQFQMG

>member
-1 MILRSKVALFIS
+1 MTLRSKLALFIS
-13 LLILSVAAFAMEPFV
+13 LLLLSIAAFAMDPFV

-74 FKDVRIEADQNILL
+74 FKDVRIEADQDILL

-191 NKSDITSEF
+191 TKSDVTSEF

-272 DVKLAGDLQQVPESE
+272 DVKLAGDLQQVPEGE

-306 ESTKA
+306 ESTKG
-311 MNGRLG
+311 MNARLG

-360 NERTRDDVIRREFR
+360 NEHTRDDVIRREFR
-374 QIESGWYAADKI
+374 QVESGWYAADKI

-419 VKVTERNTGSIMF
+419 VKVTERNTGSVMF

-457 DRVSAQVNT
+457 DRVSAQINT
-466 GSVNKTYSLSVT
+466 GSVNKTYSLSIT
-478 QPFYTPEGISRSYD
+478 KPFYTPEGISLSYD
-492 VYRRD
+492 IYRRD
-497 VNTSSLNI
+497 MNTSSLNVI
-505 VSYNTSSYGAG
+505 TYNTSSYGAG
-516 IRFTVPLSEK
+516 IRFGVPLSEK

-532 LVLDNTR
+532 LTLDNTE
-539 VSNLVSGVSPD
+539 VSALSADSPLRYRDYCQKSSGS
-550 AYIQY
+550 
-555 CSTVNGKDWTTNPSD
+555 STGCT
-570 ACSMNSLTA
+570 MNSLTA
-579 SLGWSNDTRDDIL
+579 SLGWSNDSRDDIL

-601 VNGEVTTPGLDMQI
+601 IIGEVSLPGLDMQT
-615 YKVTLQETWY
+615 YKLTLQETWY
-625 KDVTKDLTF
+625 KDVTKDLTL

-646 GGKEFPFFKNFYV
+646 GGKEFPFFKNFYI

-671 AMGPYCT
+671 SIGPVCLAT
-678 PGSTASCPSLT
+678 DPSCGGT
-689 STNNIFLGGNK
+689 SSSNNMFMGGNK
-700 EIIGNAE
+700 QIIANAE
-707 LFMPI
+707 LFMPV
-712 PFMKNNNQFRLSA
+712 PFIKNNNQFRLSA
-725 FVDAGNVY
+725 FIDAGNVY
-733 SSDQAI
+733 SMDQSL
-739 NLGDLRYSA
+739 NFGDLRYSA

-758 GPLKLVYARPFHNQ
+758 GPLKLIYAKPFNNQ
-772 PSDKTESIQFQMG
+772 STDRTESIQFQMG

>member
-1 MILRSKVALFIS
+1 MTLRSKLALFIS
-13 LLILSVAAFAMEPFV
+13 LLLLSIAAFAMDPFV

-74 FKDVRIEADQNILL
+74 FKDVRIEADQDILL

-191 NKSDITSEF
+191 TKSDVTSEF

-235 RGYLEFSI
+235 RGYLEFSV

-272 DVKLAGDLQQVPESE
+272 DVKLAGDLQQVPEGE

-293 IKKDDIFNREKIT
+293 IKKDDIFNREKVT
-306 ESTKA
+306 ESTKG
-311 MNGRLG
+311 MNARLG

-374 QIESGWYAADKI
+374 QVESGWYAADKI

-397 FFSDVNIETPAVPGS
+397 FFSDVNIETPAVPGT

-419 VKVTERNTGSIMF
+419 VKVTEKNTGSIMF

-457 DRVSAQVNT
+457 DRVSAQINT
-466 GSVNKTYSLSVT
+466 GSVNKTYALSVT
-478 QPFYTPEGISRSYD
+478 KPFYTAEGISLGYD

-497 VNTSSLNI
+497 VNTSSLN
-505 VSYNTSSYGAG
+505 VVTYNTSSYGAG
-516 IRFTVPLSEK
+516 IKFGVPLSEK

-532 LVLDNTR
+532 LTLDNTE
-539 VSNLVSGVSPD
+539 VSALSADSPVRYQQYCQKVSGS
-550 AYIQY
+550 
-555 CSTVNGKDWTTNPSD
+555 STGCT
-570 ACSMNSLTA
+570 MNSLTA
-579 SLGWSNDTRDDIL
+579 SLGWSNDSRDDIL

-601 VNGEVTTPGLDMQI
+601 VSGEISTPGLDLQI
-615 YKVTLQETWY
+615 YKLNLQETWY
-625 KDVTKDLTF
+625 KDLTKDLTV

-646 GGKEFPFFKNFYV
+646 GGKEFPFYKNFYV

-671 AMGPYCT
+671 SIGPVCLVGDT
-678 PGSTASCPSLT
+678 SCGSNT
-689 STNNIFLGGNK
+689 STSNMFLGGNK
-700 EIIGNAE
+700 QIVANAE
-707 LFMPI
+707 LFMPV
-712 PFMKNNNQFRLSA
+712 PFVKNNNQFRLSA
-725 FVDAGNVY
+725 FIDAGNVY
-733 SSDQAI
+733 SSDQSVV
-739 NLGDLRYSA
+739 LGDLRYSA

-758 GPLKLVYARPFHNQ
+758 GPLKLVYAVPFNNQ
-772 PSDKTESIQFQMG
+772 STDKTESIQFQMG

>member
-1 MILRSKVALFIS
+1 MTLRSKLALFIS
-13 LLILSVAAFAMEPFV
+13 LLLLSIAAFAMDPFV

-74 FKDVRIEADQNILL
+74 FKDVRIEADQEILL

-114 EGMKGIGLAEG
+114 DGLKAMGLAEG

-155 TSASPLERNRVAIRF
+155 TSASPLERNRIAIRF
-170 DIEEGIVSRIK
+170 EIEEGIVSRIK
-181 EINVVGNQLY
+181 EINVVGNQLFT
-191 NKSDITSEF
+191 KSDITSEF
-200 ELKTT
+200 QLKTT

-216 YSKQKLTSDLEK
+216 YSKQKLTADLEA

-235 RGYLEFSI
+235 RGYLEFSL

-272 DVKLAGDLQQVPESE
+272 DVKLSGDLQQVPETD

-293 IKKDDIFNREKIT
+293 IKKDDIFSREKIT

-311 MNGRLG
+311 MNSRLG

-339 SFTFFV
+339 AFTFFV

-360 NERTRDDVIRREFR
+360 NARTRDDVVRREFR
-374 QIESGWYAADKI
+374 QVESGWYAADKI
-386 DRSKVRLNRTQ
+386 ERSKVRLNRTQ

-419 VKVTERNTGSIMF
+419 VKVTERNTGSVML

-457 DRVSAQVNT
+457 DRVSAQINT
-466 GSVNKTYSLSVT
+466 GSVNKTYALSVT
-478 QPFYTPEGISRSYD
+478 KPFFTPEGISLSYD
-492 VYRRD
+492 LYRKD
-497 VNTSSLNI
+497 VNTSSLNLATY
-505 VSYNTSSYGAG
+505 STSSYGAG
-516 IRFTVPLSEK
+516 LRFSVPITEK
-526 NAISYG
+526 NSISYG
-532 LVLDNTR
+532 LTLDNTQ
-539 VSNLVSGVSPD
+539 VSDLKSDISPQRYLD
-550 AYIQY
+550 Y
-555 CSTVNGKDWTTNPSD
+555 CKTENNGQASTSCT
-570 ACSMNSLTA
+570 MNSLTA
-579 SLGWSNDTRDDIL
+579 SLGWAIDSRDSIL

-601 VNGEVTTPGLDMQI
+601 VNAEIALPGLDMQT
-615 YKVTLQETWY
+615 YKITLQETWY
-625 KDVTKDLTF
+625 KDITKDLTF

-646 GGKEFPFFKNFYV
+646 GGKQFPFFKNFYV

-671 AMGPYCT
+671 GIGPVCKT
-678 PGSTASCPSLT
+678 GESGCGTTT
-689 STNNIFLGGNK
+689 SSNMFLGGNK
-700 EIIGNAE
+700 QILGSAE
-707 LFMPI
+707 LFLPV
-712 PFMKNNNQFRLSA
+712 PFLKNNDQFRLSA
-725 FVDAGNVY
+725 FIDAGNVY
-733 SSDQAI
+733 GVGESLS
-739 NLGDLRYSA
+739 LGDLRFSA

-758 GPLKLVYARPFHNQ
+758 GPLKLVYAKPFNNQ
-772 PSDKTESIQFQMG
+772 STDRTESIQFQMG